1 MSGRATTR
9 CTFMMKKTILSAL
22 LVLCFA
28 TSLTAQYDEMLPV
41 RIGVKA
47 GSPNVLGLAGEYA
60 FQLGF
65 MQLGIGADFSWFPIR
80 RDFIPLLPESFED
93 TRIDVL
99 YGALG
104 LRLYFFSE
112 AADGFS
118 IAAYA
123 GRYQVRVGR
132 EYHYEGQDAEG
143 AFKTGVT
150 VFTAVAGWRWI
161 WGNFYLGVDAGYG
174 LARHDDTVAIELD
187 YPSGAGRTEEVDI
200 GDVMPIAHGIVAS
213 VEAGVAF

>member
-1 MSGRATTR
+1 
-9 CTFMMKKTILSAL
+9 MKNIIISAF
-22 LVLCFA
+22 LVLFLPPA
-28 TSLTAQYDEMLPV
+28 LFAQYDDMLPMRV
-41 RIGVKA
+41 GVKA

-65 MQLGIGADFSWFPIR
+65 MQLGIDADFSWFPIR

-93 TRIDVL
+93 TRINVL

-104 LRLYFFSE
+104 LRLYLFSE
-112 AADGFS
+112 NADGFS
-118 IAAYA
+118 LAAFV
-123 GRYQVRVGR
+123 GRYQVRVSR
-132 EYHYEGQDAEG
+132 EYRFEGQTAEG
-143 AFKTGVT
+143 AFRTGVT
-150 VFTAVAGWRWI
+150 VVTAVAGWRWI

-174 LARHDDTVAIELD
+174 AAKLDDTVDIELE
-187 YPSGAGRTEEVDI
+187 YSSGASRTETIDI

>member
-1 MSGRATTR
+1 
-9 CTFMMKKTILSAL
+9 MMKKIIPSLL
-22 LVLCFA
+22 LVLGLA
-28 TSLTAQYDEMLPV
+28 PALYAQYDDMLPA
-41 RIGVKA
+41 RIGVKV

-60 FQLGF
+60 FPLGPV
-65 MQLGIGADFSWFPIR
+65 QLGIDADFSWFPIR
-80 RDFIPLLPESFED
+80 RYFNLMLPESFED
-93 TRIDVL
+93 TTIDVL

-104 LRLYFFSE
+104 LRLYLYSD
-112 AADGFS
+112 AADGPS
-118 IAAYA
+118 LAAFV

-132 EYHYEGQDAEG
+132 EYHYEGQTAEG

-174 LARHDDTVAIELD
+174 IAKLDDTVDIELE
-187 YPSGAGRTEEVDI
+187 YSSGARRTEEVDI
-200 GDVMPIAHGIVAS
+200 GDVMPVAHGIVAS

>member
-1 MSGRATTR
+1 MNARASAR
-9 CTFMMKKTILSAL
+9 DAVMKKIIITIL
-22 LVLCFA
+22 LVLGLSPALF
-28 TSLTAQYDEMLPV
+28 AQYDDMLPA

-60 FQLGF
+60 FNIGS
-65 MQLGIGADFSWFPIR
+65 MQLGVDADFSWFPIR
-80 RDFIPLLPESFED
+80 RYFDFMLPESFED

-104 LRLYFFSE
+104 LRLYPLSTDASGLSVAVF
-112 AADGFS
+112 
-118 IAAYA
+118 A
-123 GRYQVRVGR
+123 GRYRIRVGR
-132 EYHYEGQDAEG
+132 EYHYEGQTAEG

-150 VFTAVAGWRWI
+150 VFTAVAGWRWM
-161 WGNFYLGVDAGYG
+161 WGNVYLGVDAGYG
-174 LARHDDTVAIELD
+174 LAKLDDTVEVELT
-187 YPSGAGRTEEVDI
+187 YSSGATRTEEIDI

>member
-1 MSGRATTR
+1 MSGRATKR
-9 CTFMMKKTILSAL
+9 DTFMMKKTIFSAL
-22 LVLCFA
+22 LVLCSA
-28 TSLTAQYDEMLPV
+28 ASLPAQYDDMLPARV
-41 RIGVKA
+41 GVKA

-65 MQLGIGADFSWFPIR
+65 MQLGIDADFSWFPIR
-80 RDFIPLLPESFED
+80 RYFDFMLPESFED
-93 TRIDVL
+93 TSIDVL

-104 LRLYFFSE
+104 LRLYLYSA
-112 AADGFS
+112 AADGPS
-118 IAAYA
+118 LAAFV

-132 EYHYEGQDAEG
+132 EYHYGGETAEG

-174 LARHDDTVAIELD
+174 MARLDDTVEIELE
-187 YPSGAGRTEEVDI
+187 YSSGAGRTEEVDI